1 MAKTDARSLR
11 ARDDLVS
18 FREGVA
24 RAPPRAYD
32 RAVTVPDAGIVV
44 LYVEDDDRLAQ
55 LTAKYLESHGVRVV
69 VGDGAS
75 SFDT

>member
-1 MAKTDARSLR
+1 
-11 ARDDLVS
+11 
-18 FREGVA
+18 
-24 RAPPRAYD
+24 
-32 RAVTVPDAGIVV
+32 VTVTDAGIVV